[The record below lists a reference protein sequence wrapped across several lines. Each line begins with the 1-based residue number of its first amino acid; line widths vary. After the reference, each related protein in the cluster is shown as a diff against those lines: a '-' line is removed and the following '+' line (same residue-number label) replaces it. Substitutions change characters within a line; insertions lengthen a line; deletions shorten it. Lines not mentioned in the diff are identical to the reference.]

1 MDGLF
6 QTKKWW
12 SWCTNFTKEMVS
24 DNYQNWIEAHLMK
37 ETSVTS
43 FIHWSTTLGIQ
54 SNIRRLVTK
63 TKVIFFRVNQKQP
76 MKMKKGDQNINIKY
90 CKWHLRMQSHYYF
103 QTEKIL
109 LTLLGVFVVWKHP
122 PVILKRMWHMKNRI
136 ASCTCLWLKRE
147 KLWHLKH
154 SKRQII
160 SCCTYSDVFLKG
172 LSLTVQQHLFYKYW
186 KDP

>member
-6 QTKKWW
+6 QTKRWW

-63 TKVIFFRVNQKQP
+63 TKVIFFRVNQKTTNKNEKGWSKYKNQILQ
-76 MKMKKGDQNINIKY
+76 MTSSNTITLLFSKWKKIV
-90 CKWHLRMQSHYYF
+90 
-103 QTEKIL
+103 
-109 LTLLGVFVVWKHP
+109 LTLLGVSSCIEAPACNFKKDVAYEKSYG
-122 PVILKRMWHMKNRI
+122 ILYM
-136 ASCTCLWLKRE
+136 SVT
-147 KLWHLKH
+147 
-154 SKRQII
+154 
-160 SCCTYSDVFLKG
+160 
-172 LSLTVQQHLFYKYW
+172 
-186 KDP
+186 